1 VAHSPVSPAPPIRPG
16 PSAPSA
22 SVRCEILPVTCI
34 DGHIVT
40 LRRGSATDS
49 SAPGWCYELPPGQHP
64 TQTVVNALSRELD
77 GIFDPA
83 TSIVHSTSWRYEA
96 EHLVLSYLTVLQPA
110 RPLTTAPLGFLLQPV
125 QTESDRAS
133 RTGDPRA
140 IAVIDVLTHGLRHLA
155 MLRIS
160 DPEVAENLSGCWHE
174 LLASWRPL
182 PAGLLELYAPG
193 HPAPVNRPATSA
205 LPR

>member
-1 VAHSPVSPAPPIRPG
+1 
-16 PSAPSA
+16 
-22 SVRCEILPVTCI
+22 VRCEILPVTCI
-34 DGHIVT
+34 DGHILT

-49 SAPGWCYELPPGQHP
+49 SAPGWWYELPPGQHP
-64 TQTVVNALSRELD
+64 TRTVVNALSRELD

-110 RPLTTAPLGFLLQPV
+110 QPLTTAPLGFLLQPV
-125 QTESDRAS
+125 ETKPDQAS
-133 RTGDPRA
+133 RTSDPCA

-155 MLRIS
+155 MLRIG
-160 DPEVAENLSGCWHE
+160 DPGVAENLSGCWHE
-174 LLASWRPL
+174 LLASWNPL
-182 PAGLLELYAPG
+182 PAGLLELY
-193 HPAPVNRPATSA
+193 VSERPALVNNPGTSA